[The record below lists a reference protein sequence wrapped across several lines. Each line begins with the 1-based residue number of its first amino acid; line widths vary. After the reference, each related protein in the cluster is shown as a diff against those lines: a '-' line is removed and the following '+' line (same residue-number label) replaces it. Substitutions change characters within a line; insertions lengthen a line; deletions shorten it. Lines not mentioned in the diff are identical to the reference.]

1 MIQKIES
8 QKQDV
13 TSILEEL
20 FTENR
25 GESLALQGGD
35 ESDTSFHTPPVDGK
49 AGYSTVIDTIK

>member
-13 TSILEEL
+13 TFILEEL

-35 ESDTSFHTPPVDGK
+35 ESYI
-49 AGYSTVIDTIK
+49 AMIIKEKLSKIK